1 MQKTLIP
8 NWRRKVC
15 GAAIAVMATST
26 VAVAQSRV
34 LPAGTVI
41 FVRTTEPLQSSAAKT
56 GQTFDTNVEESIGV
70 DEYTVIPSGSKLR
83 GLVTMVTPA
92 NRQQSGVIDIVFDRL
107 ILPNG
112 SSYAIR
118 GKLTSTDSAERRQ
131 INNDPNGHVVLVG
144 GRGGIGAAI
153 ASAGSSQNSN
163 NIFAALGNLLSEGRD
178 VNVPSGTQ
186 LAVELENAVTL
197 RGGSRM
203 TGVAAS
209 SIYTAADRVSAAQRA
224 LAQQGYFRGSI
235 NGQMDD
241 ATRNALFQFQ
251 VDRGL
256 NATGNLDGRTARALG
271 INLAG
276 AGGVGAV
283 GGTMSGAVLTT
294 AQAAAVRR
302 DAQNFVARVRN
313 ELSLSTNGIGRL
325 NSSRSYSQGD
335 VDLWFAASAF
345 ADNAGIYEQ
354 IVNGG
359 ANSDAAVLAGRS
371 LADAARRV
379 DAAVQSAR
387 PSTTLQNAWYN
398 LRQQIT
404 TLSSPSM

>member
-1 MQKTLIP
+1 
-8 NWRRKVC
+8 
-15 GAAIAVMATST
+15 
-26 VAVAQSRV
+26 
-34 LPAGTVI
+34 
-41 FVRTTEPLQSSAAKT
+41 
-56 GQTFDTNVEESIGV
+56 
-70 DEYTVIPSGSKLR
+70 
-83 GLVTMVTPA
+83 
-92 NRQQSGVIDIVFDRL
+92 
-107 ILPNG
+107 
-112 SSYAIR
+112 
-118 GKLTSTDSAERRQ
+118 
-131 INNDPNGHVVLVG
+131 
-144 GRGGIGAAI
+144 
-153 ASAGSSQNSN
+153 
-163 NIFAALGNLLSEGRD
+163 
-178 VNVPSGTQ
+178 
-186 LAVELENAVTL
+186 
-197 RGGSRM
+197 
-203 TGVAAS
+203 
-209 SIYTAADRVSAAQRA
+209 
-224 LAQQGYFRGSI
+224 
-235 NGQMDD
+235 
-241 ATRNALFQFQ
+241 
-251 VDRGL
+251 
-256 NATGNLDGRTARALG
+256 
-271 INLAG
+271 
-276 AGGVGAV
+276 
-283 GGTMSGAVLTT
+283 MSGAVLTT